1 MRFKKFP
8 ILSGQGRPWS
18 LYRDI
23 MGTDEQERQER
34 INELLSLARGVAE
47 KADREA
53 QEYAEAKARFQ
64 DEIRELNRL
73 AAEREAQGRDS

>member
-1 MRFKKFP
+1 
-8 ILSGQGRPWS
+8 
-18 LYRDI
+18 

-64 DEIRELNRL
+64 DEIR
-73 AAEREAQGRDS
+73 

>member
-1 MRFKKFP
+1 
-8 ILSGQGRPWS
+8 
-18 LYRDI
+18 

-73 AAEREAQGRDS
+73 AAERDAQGLDS